1 MTSDKNT
8 QKGLYI
14 KNFGCQMNVYDGD
27 RMQEMMSSHN
37 YDSVNSVE
45 DADLVIL
52 NTCHIREKA
61 TEKICLLYTSPSPR
75 DGLLS
80 RMPSSA

>member
-37 YDSVNSVE
+37 M
-45 DADLVIL
+45 
-52 NTCHIREKA
+52 
-61 TEKICLLYTSPSPR
+61 
-75 DGLLS
+75 GLLIQLK
-80 RMPSSA
+80 MQIWLF

>member
-1 MTSDKNT
+1 
-8 QKGLYI
+8 
-14 KNFGCQMNVYDGD
+14 MNVYDGD

-61 TEKICLLYTSPSPR
+61 TERYIQNWEELKKYIW
-75 DGLLS
+75 
-80 RMPSSA
+80 